1 MLRVVVHFHL
11 YYMDLL
17 DKYLERISLL
27 NKLKC
32 TFTLYLTSSVVN
44 NETEQG
50 KLNYNLVQISLK
62 KFNLVNKCKIITV
75 PNIGYDIGPFVHV
88 INFIDLDSYD
98 LVLKIHTKNETGTNV
113 TCLNGVDYTDKDW
126 SDLLIDSVLK
136 NKNTISKIFSIFEK
150 YSDVNM
156 VSSKYC
162 TTSDEFYYKKHIK
175 KVNEI
180 LNKISLPTVESI
192 EFCAGTIFWARASI
206 FKLIQNKYTIDS
218 FIDSRNNKSDID
230 CTLAH
235 TFERLFGV
243 LAKTNNGKIKTVGFR
258 NNKKVFIKK
267 MKNYSRFFYENRET
281 EKKHTIKLLR
291 CNIYKHLK

>member
-1 MLRVVVHFHL
+1 MLRVAVHFHL

-27 NKLKC
+27 NKSKC
-32 TFTLYLTSSVVN
+32 IFTLYLTSSVVN
-44 NETEQG
+44 NDSEQG
-50 KLNYNLVQISLK
+50 KFNHKLVQTSLDKYNLA
-62 KFNLVNKCKIITV
+62 NKCKIITV

-88 INFIDLDSYD
+88 INSIDLDSYD
-98 LVLKIHTKNETGTNV
+98 LVLKIHTKNVIGTNV
-113 TCLNGVDYTDKDW
+113 TNLNGVNYTDRDW
-126 SDLLIDSVLK
+126 TELLIDSVLK
-136 NKNTISKIFSIFEK
+136 NKNIISKIFSIFK
-150 YSDVNM
+150 KNLDINM
-156 VSSKYC
+156 VSSRYC
-162 TTSDEFYYKKHIK
+162 TTSDEFYYKRHIK

-180 LNKISLPTVESI
+180 LNKISLPAVESI
-192 EFCAGTIFWARASI
+192 EFCAGTIFWARTSI
-206 FKLIQNKYTIDS
+206 FKLIQNKYTIES

-235 TFERLFGV
+235 TFERLLGV

-281 EKKHTIKLLR
+281 EKKQTIKILR
-291 CNIYKHLK
+291 INIYKRLK

>member
-1 MLRVVVHFHL
+1 
-11 YYMDLL
+11 MDLL

-27 NKLKC
+27 NKAKC
-32 TFTLYLTSSVVN
+32 TFALYLTSSVVN
-44 NETEQG
+44 KETEQY
-50 KLNYNLVQISLK
+50 KLVQASLE
-62 KFNLVNKCKIITV
+62 KFNLFDKCKIITV
-75 PNIGYDIGPFVHV
+75 PNVGYDIGSFVYV
-88 INFIDLDSYD
+88 INNIDLDSYD

-113 TCLNGVDYTDKDW
+113 TCLNGVNYTDKDW
-126 SDLLIDSVLK
+126 TELLIDSVLK
-136 NKNTISKIFSIFEK
+136 NKNTISKIFSIFK
-150 YSDVNM
+150 KNLDINM

-162 TTSDEFYYKKHIK
+162 TTSEEFYYKKHIK

-206 FKLIQNKYTIDS
+206 FKLIQNKYTIES
-218 FIDSRNNKSDID
+218 FVDSRNNKSDID

-243 LAKTNNGKIKTVGFR
+243 LAKINNGKIKTVGFR

-267 MKNYSRFFYENRET
+267 MKNYSRFFYENRKT
-281 EKKHTIKLLR
+281 EKKQTIKILR
-291 CNIYKHLK
+291 INIYKRLK